1 MATHIV
7 WDFDG
12 TLFDTYPAVADVFIE
27 VLAGFC
33 ISADRDEVLGLLHKS
48 LADTYDFFSAR
59 HSIDCET
66 LRTRF
71 IETEEAMDV
80 SLALPFP
87 GAREILSLVI
97 GNGGLN
103 LIYTNRGGSTYK
115 FLAYSGFS
123 QYFREVVTRED
134 GFGRKPSP
142 DCINYFLEKYSLDK
156 NEVIMVGDREI
167 DMLAAINAGIKT
179 CYFDSHG
186 LPVDMET
193 DIRINSL
200 YELEEYLFP
209 CPDPNPSA

>member
-1 MATHIV
+1 MARHII

-12 TLFDTYPAVADVFIE
+12 TLFDTYPAVADVFME

-33 ISADRDEVLGLLHKS
+33 INADRDEVLQLLHKS
-48 LADTYDFFSAR
+48 LADTYDCFSAR
-59 HSIDCET
+59 HSIDRET
-66 LRTRF
+66 LRSRF

-87 GAREILSLVI
+87 GAREMLSLVI
-97 GNGGLN
+97 RNGGLN
-103 LIYTNRGGSTYK
+103 LIYTNRGGSTFN
-115 FLAYSGFS
+115 FLAHSGFS
-123 QYFREVVTRED
+123 EYFREVVTRDD

-156 NEVIMVGDREI
+156 NEVMMVGDREI

-186 LPVDMET
+186 LPIDMET
-193 DIRINSL
+193 DIRIDSL
-200 YELEEYLFP
+200 YELETHLSP
-209 CPDPNPSA
+209 GPDPNPSA